1 MNYRTSF
8 LGNIPPVVKNLLI
21 INALVF
27 FASSIFQSSL
37 GIDLNDIAGLHFF
50 MSEKFNPAQLVTYM
64 FLHANLSHIFF
75 NMFAVF
81 MFGRV
86 LEQVWGPKRF
96 LTFYLV
102 TGIGAAVMQQIVQY
116 VELKPFLDAVD
127 FYKANPSHEDLV
139 ALLQNFLRPATLE
152 MAQNTQAF
160 TRAYDQMIA
169 SNPHGAT
176 TLSLEFVQQF
186 RIDYLNAF
194 ITIGASGAVFGI
206 LLAFGMLFPNTQLML
221 LFPPIPIKA
230 KYFVMIYGVMELF
243 YGVGNFKADNVA
255 HWAHLGGMLFG
266 FFMIRYWR
274 KKGIY

>member
-1 MNYRTSF
+1 MNYRSSF
-8 LGNIPPVVKNLLI
+8 LGSIPPVVKNLLI
-21 INALVF
+21 INVLVF
-27 FASSIFQSSL
+27 LASSIFQSSL
-37 GIDLNDIAGLHFF
+37 GINLNDIAGLHFF

-75 NMFAVF
+75 NMFAVY

-116 VELKPFLDAVD
+116 IELKPFLDAVE
-127 FYKANPSHEDLV
+127 FYKTNPSHEDLV
-139 ALLQNFLRPATLE
+139 VLLQEYLRPATLE
-152 MAQNTQAF
+152 MAQNAQAF

-169 SNPHGAT
+169 SNPQGAT

-274 KKGIY
+274 RKGLY